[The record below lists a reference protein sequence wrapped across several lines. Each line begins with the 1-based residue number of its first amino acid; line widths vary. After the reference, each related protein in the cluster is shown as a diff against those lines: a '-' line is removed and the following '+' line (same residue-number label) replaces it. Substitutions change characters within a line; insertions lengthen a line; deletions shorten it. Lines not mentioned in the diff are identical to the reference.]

1 MMLTI
6 IAITAVP
13 IPVFKI
19 TDIGHASHLLVSLLS
34 GSAGLFR
41 EERHVIIS
49 LFRETERQIN
59 AELNAKPER
68 KATPV
73 KASSRFT

>member
-1 MMLTI
+1 MMLAI
-6 IAITAVP
+6 ITITAVP

-19 TDIGHASHLLVSLLS
+19 TDIGHASYSLVSLLS

-41 EERHVIIS
+41 KERHVVIS

-59 AELNAKPER
+59 AELNAKPDG
-68 KATPV
+68 KVTPV